1 MTITVQHLGLRS
13 VHRTDATIENTI
25 LALRDL
31 VVIDEARVRLE
42 HHPERAPAYSV
53 RVHLVTPG
61 PDIRAAGADHT
72 IEAAIRKVGAD
83 LRRRIEAK
91 VARRSVRARSNRQR
105 PSAPRLAGPRFAPA
119 ARRA

>member
-13 VHRTDATIENTI
+13 VHRTDATIENEI

-42 HHPERAPAYSV
+42 RRPELAPAYSV

-61 PDIRAAGADHT
+61 PDIRAVGADHT
-72 IEAAIRKVGAD
+72 IEAAIRKVAAD

-91 VARRSVRARSNRQR
+91 VARRSARARSNRQQ
-105 PSAPRLAGPRFAPA
+105 PSAPRRTGHRFAAPG
-119 ARRA
+119 RRA